1 MKTNQT
7 PHVQTPIR
15 TDTPVKEEQIRVV
28 TPKIATPV
36 PDEIPAESHRKM
48 SAEETV
54 IENGMQ
60 QITIKN
66 YISDA
71 VTAPNADESQENNNP
86 SDVVAKTEEPI
97 EVKTNE
103 DETKLN
109 IETKENEE

>member
-28 TPKIATPV
+28 TPKIDTSVPV
-36 PDEIPAESHRKM
+36 EIPAESHRKM

-60 QITIKN
+60 HITIKN

-71 VTAPNADESQENNNP
+71 VTTTNASQENNNP

-103 DETKLN
+103 DEAKLN
-109 IETKENEE
+109 KETNGNEE